1 MLNNLIL
8 NVLKLVHFINMKF
21 GRKIRFDQIGEFFCS
36 GVKQVIYMYSEVH
49 LFEFSNNTFLRI
61 WIQFF
66 YPDPG
71 DILNAVLDTKPSSA
85 N

>member
-8 NVLKLVHFINMKF
+8 NVLKLAHFINMKF
-21 GRKIRFDQIGEFFCS
+21 GQKIRFDQIGEFFCS

-66 YPDPG
+66 LSGSRRP
-71 DILNAVLDTKPSSA
+71 
-85 N
+85 